1 MDEYESNL
9 GIFSP
14 DGRLIQVE
22 YAQHASNQGG
32 SIVLQ
37 SKGDKIVICYE
48 TRNINPLLLPMPKMH
63 IIDQERNFYMC
74 FSGLRPDSLKIV
86 EMANSIICNYKFS
99 TSEEI
104 SLIKLAREIAEYK
117 QQFTVSHGWRPFG
130 LRSIL
135 LGIEDGIAKIFIIE
149 TDGNLAEYSRCA
161 LGFRSDACNQFLEKD
176 ETENCAFKALSKVI
190 QMDYKK
196 VKGFILEK
204 DGLTELSSEQVKK
217 LME

>member
-32 SIVLQ
+32 SIVLE

-48 TRNINPLLLPMPKMH
+48 TRNINPLLLPMPKIH
-63 IIDQERNFYMC
+63 TIDQERNFYMS
-74 FSGLRPDSLKIV
+74 FSGLRPDSLKVVDEAI
-86 EMANSIICNYKFS
+86 SIICNYKHR

-104 SLIKLAREIAEYK
+104 SLLKLAREIAEFK

-135 LGIEDGIAKIFIIE
+135 LGVENGVAKIFVIE
-149 TDGNLAEYSRCA
+149 TDGNFAEYSRCA
-161 LGFRSDACNQFLEKD
+161 LGFRSDSCNQFLEKNKS
-176 ETENCAFKALSKVI
+176 ENCAFKVLSEVI
-190 QMDYKK
+190 QMDHKK

-204 DGLTELSSEQVKK
+204 DGLSELSSEQVKN